1 MLSVLN
7 ILDHHVVSKYT
18 LTGAGGGQEG
28 IAGDLPAEQHQRRK
42 RKRNVCEAGPSASG
56 LNPLLNWASTLT
68 IFFCSKCYLSFF
80 CPAERMAP
88 LLQTMSFM
96 KNS

>member
-42 RKRNVCEAGPSASG
+42 GKRNVCEAGPV
-56 LNPLLNWASTLT
+56 
-68 IFFCSKCYLSFF
+68 
-80 CPAERMAP
+80 
-88 LLQTMSFM
+88 LQV
-96 KNS
+96 